1 VSNMLM
7 GPQNLP
13 EHVRSVRQR
22 IESAARAAGR
32 NVDSV
37 TLLAASKA
45 QPAPSIRA
53 LAQLGLTHFG
63 ESYVQEGLQKMATL
77 HDLSLT
83 WHFIG
88 RLQTNKTR
96 PVASSFD
103 WVHGV
108 DRLKIAE
115 RLSEQRPF
123 HAPPLNVCLQ
133 VHVGDENSKGGV
145 TGTELPALAAAVA
158 ALPRLKL
165 RGLMCIPPEE
175 QDLARQR
182 AWFASVRRALESLN
196 AAGAELDTL
205 SMGMSGD
212 LEAAIL
218 EGATLVR
225 IGTALF
231 GPRPSTIQANEQ

>member
-1 VSNMLM
+1 M

-13 EHVRSVRQR
+13 EQVRIVRNS
-22 IESAARAAGR
+22 INAATAAAMR

-45 QPAPSIRA
+45 QPANKVRA
-53 LAQLGLTHFG
+53 VAQAGVRDFG
-63 ESYVQEGLQKMATL
+63 ESYVQEALDKIEAL
-77 HDLSLT
+77 RDLPLT

-88 RLQTNKTR
+88 RLQANKTR
-96 PVASSFD
+96 AVAASFD
-103 WVHGV
+103 WVHAV

-133 VHVGDENSKGGV
+133 VNIAGEASKGGV
-145 TGTELPALAAAVA
+145 TTEELPALATAVA

-165 RGLMCIPPEE
+165 RGLMCIPPDEE
-175 QDLARQR
+175 DPSRQR
-182 AWFASVRRALESLN
+182 AWFASMRRALETLN
-196 AAGAELDTL
+196 AAGAQLDTL

-212 LEAAIL
+212 LESAIL
-218 EGATLVR
+218 EGATIVR

-231 GPRPSTIQANEQ
+231 GSRPPAAGATHP